1 MNFVTVISSRRC
13 SLKNN
18 PRTSHKKIRKK
29 FEKIQK
35 IHGFILCGIPYL
47 GVNKSSNSVL
57 KFFFIYKI
65 LVHKKK
71 IRKIQKNLKI
81 RKNLKNSKK
90 SERIRT
96 PYLGVKNPSDFV
108 FEMNVTTIQHE
119 ILLQLAAGSLYDCK
133 RPGHFPYELDCIRFY
148 RCFEVQPGVLKGL
161 LYRCPSGYGYD
172 SKVTQ
177 RCQKQQ
183 SLPPVCDRSDL
194 VRSGSIPIPIIPL
207 EDTTAVRIED
217 LESFFRNVN
226 SFYLPRG

>member
-1 MNFVTVISSRRC
+1 
-13 SLKNN
+13 
-18 PRTSHKKIRKK
+18 
-29 FEKIQK
+29 
-35 IHGFILCGIPYL
+35 
-47 GVNKSSNSVL
+47 
-57 KFFFIYKI
+57 
-65 LVHKKK
+65 
-71 IRKIQKNLKI
+71 
-81 RKNLKNSKK
+81 
-90 SERIRT
+90 
-96 PYLGVKNPSDFV
+96 
-108 FEMNVTTIQHE
+108 MNVTTIQHE